1 MASINFNWKNLIKFL
16 GPLLFVFFLVGVVDS
31 KQAVQYLRGIR
42 VDLVLISFLLFPI
55 IMYAKTLRWWI
66 ICRHLDLAIPM
77 NKLFQINYIA
87 WFLGNIPP
95 GGIAVVS
102 KIVYFK
108 EEGKPV
114 DSTFISIS
122 LEKFLDVLGLIIFGL
137 YGLFYFPTGLVGNDK
152 LWIICAVTGAIV
164 FLGFTFKGRLWKSCQ
179 RWLKRKL
186 FKQVKQ
192 AGERFETAL
201 NLFWSGFDIRLFAIT
216 IGLSISIYILM
227 SLALY
232 ILALALDIKLSFGFT
247 VACVAL
253 IGIANIIPI
262 TVSGLGTRDAIL
274 LMTIPLAGYSKEAA
288 LALGITAFLWA
299 TVFKFSGVIFW
310 LKNPLPTE
318 AIVSLKK
325 KLFKRI

>member
-1 MASINFNWKNLIKFL
+1 MASINFNWKKLIKFL
-16 GPLLFVFFLVGVVDS
+16 GPLLFVFFLIRVVDPR
-31 KQAVQYLRGIR
+31 QAAQYLRGIR

-66 ICRHLDLAIPM
+66 ICRHLGLAIPM
-77 NKLFQINYIA
+77 NRLFQINYIA
-87 WFLGNIPP
+87 WFWGNIPP
-95 GGIAVVS
+95 GGMAVVS

-114 DSTFISIS
+114 DSTLISIF

-137 YGLFYFPTGLVGNDK
+137 YGLLYFPTGLVGDDK
-152 LWIICAVTGAIV
+152 LWIIFVVTGAIV
-164 FLGFTFKGRLWKSCQ
+164 FFGFTFKGRLWENCQ
-179 RWLKRKL
+179 RWLKRIL
-186 FKQVKQ
+186 IRQVKQ
-192 AGERFETAL
+192 TRERFETAL
-201 NLFWSGFDIRLFAIT
+201 NQFWSGFEIRLITIT

-253 IGIANIIPI
+253 IGMANIIPI

-274 LMTIPLAGYSKEAA
+274 LLALPLAGYSREAA
-288 LALGITAFLWA
+288 LALGIIAFLWA

-318 AIVSLKK
+318 ALVSLKK
-325 KLFKRI
+325 KLFRKT